1 MVPPPAVSLVKTERV
16 GTTGAFVRGP
26 VRGTVGQRVD
36 YRLTVTNTGTV
47 TIKATVTDPGCDAG
61 TLKPVG
67 AAVLN
72 PGASFTFTCSHLL
85 RARDGSTYVNV
96 AVTTATASNGAQA
109 TATSRVLATVVRG
122 RGPRDAEDRQEEGE
136 AEGQA
141 GDQEGEAG
149 EACHR
154 RSLLHRMRIAP
165 ATRVAAFLAAAAALL
180 AAAAPGTAS
189 AATPNESI
197 VAEAKVPV
205 VAVYRTPSAKR
216 AFLRLSNPTGHGGP
230 LVFLVKERRPGWEKV
245 YLPVRPNGSTGWI
258 RDAQVTLALNTYR
271 VRVSLGGHTITV
283 WNGKKIILHEPAGV
297 GRSIVPTPAG
307 TYYLAELLAQ
317 PNPNGAYGPYAFGL
331 SAHSNVLY
339 SFGGGSGPDRSPRH
353 GQARFARHERE
364 PRLHPDQQ
372 RRNHEAR
379 KDPAARNSRED

>member
-1 MVPPPAVSLVKTERV
+1 
-16 GTTGAFVRGP
+16 
-26 VRGTVGQRVD
+26 
-36 YRLTVTNTGTV
+36 
-47 TIKATVTDPGCDAG
+47 
-61 TLKPVG
+61 
-67 AAVLN
+67 
-72 PGASFTFTCSHLL
+72 
-85 RARDGSTYVNV
+85 
-96 AVTTATASNGAQA
+96 
-109 TATSRVLATVVRG
+109 
-122 RGPRDAEDRQEEGE
+122 
-136 AEGQA
+136 
-141 GDQEGEAG
+141 
-149 EACHR
+149 
-154 RSLLHRMRIAP
+154 MRIAP

-271 VRVSLGGHTITV
+271 VRVSLGAHTITV

-317 PNPNGAYGPYAFGL
+317 PNPNGAYGPVRLRPLGAFERPL
-331 SAHSNVLY
+331 QLRWRAR
-339 SFGGGSGPDRSPRH
+339 PDRAPRH
-353 GQARFARHERE
+353 ERAGFARHERE

-372 RRNHEAR
+372 RRNYEAR
-379 KDPAARNSRED
+379 KDPPARNPGED